1 MLANKAATVPVNVPE
16 YLLFATSATPGNNET
31 QFTPLVK
38 PGGKEL
44 EFPPVAAV
52 VFHLVVAS

>member
-1 MLANKAATVPVNVPE
+1 M
-16 YLLFATSATPGNNET
+16 YLLLACSITPGNNEI

-44 EFPPVAAV
+44 SDPPPEAALST
-52 VFHLVVAS
+52 VFHVVIGSYFEEL